1 VDLLSEMEIV
11 TVRVL
16 RKCAFFFVFCFSW
29 KWLS

>member
-11 TVRVL
+11 TNRVL
-16 RKCAFFFVFCFSW
+16 RKCAFFFSSW